1 MPHEI
6 RIPRLGWS
14 MEEGVFVGWLKQP
27 GDPVALGDP
36 LYELESDKAL
46 QQIESIDEGLLFVV
60 PDAPA
65 AGATVPVGTLLGYL
79 LAVGEAAPATSQSSG
94 PAAST
99 AAATTP
105 QSAGAAT
112 NSAAGPAARRL
123 ARALDVDLASVAGT
137 GKRGRITCED
147 VAARSQ
153 STAVAVS
160 TTKRSLKCVASP
172 RARRVAL
179 ELGVDWK
186 SLTGTGRNGRVREAD
201 VRTARSTSKS
211 RGIPLS
217 PRRKAIAE
225 RLRKSRERT
234 VPVTLHT
241 IADATNLVVWR
252 EQFRGSEGE
261 IMPAFTDIFASLVAK
276 TLSRHSQMSVRWEPG
291 QDALIPL
298 GRDELHVAI
307 AVDTP
312 DGLLAPVVRCVADKS
327 PAEIARESK
336 LLIERARQGRV
347 TSAEM
352 QDAAITITNLGG
364 YGIDAFT
371 PVINYPEIAILGLG
385 AIRLEPAVTRDG
397 RIEPRQRITLS
408 LTFDHAAV
416 DGAPAAAFLR
426 DVVIAIET
434 IGVALVAHPPV

>member
-1 MPHEI
+1 MPFEI

-27 GDPVALGDP
+27 GERVAMGDP

-46 QQIESIDEGLLFVV
+46 QPVESIDEGLLFVV

-65 AGATVPVGTLLGYL
+65 AGATVAVGTLLGYL
-79 LAVGEAAPATSQSSG
+79 LAVGEAPPATSPPSG
-94 PAAST
+94 PAAT
-99 AAATTP
+99 AATTP
-105 QSAGAAT
+105 PPGGAPT
-112 NSAAGPAARRL
+112 NAAAGPAARRL

-153 STAVAVS
+153 SATVAIAMP
-160 TTKRSLKCVASP
+160 TQPITKRVASP
-172 RARRVAL
+172 RARRVAS

-186 SLTGTGRNGRVREAD
+186 ALAGTGRNGRVREAD
-201 VRTARSTSKS
+201 VRAARSTSTA

-234 VPVTLHT
+234 VPVTLTT
-241 IADATNLVVWR
+241 IADATNLVAWR
-252 EQFRGSEGE
+252 EQFRRSDGG
-261 IMPAFTDIFASLVAK
+261 IVPAFTDIFASLVAR
-276 TLSRHSQMSVRWEPG
+276 TLSLHPQLTVRWEPG

-327 PAEIARESK
+327 PVDVARESRS
-336 LLIERARQGRV
+336 LIERARQGRV

-364 YGIDAFT
+364 FGIDAFT

-385 AIRLEPAVTRDG
+385 AIRFEPAVTRDG

-426 DVVIAIET
+426 DVVMAVET
-434 IGVALVAHPPV
+434 YGIDS